1 MCKKDARYCKELQ
14 KNLLFGSLFNRHG
27 FFLPENQIKPVG
39 EEIWAAMRE
48 VAITAANPEEF

>member
-1 MCKKDARYCKELQ
+1 MRGIIELQ